1 MQRRYERFF
10 IMFKPAL
17 TAYSIENQEIKG
29 YMKIEIRDGKGRI
42 TTYIQGLKPLKN
54 NEMYRIYLIS
64 ANSDNSLGIPVGWLE
79 TDSRGRGE
87 HKYEFNPDN
96 IENSGLSIEKFN
108 VAAISIKGDNI
119 NEFTFPVVGYKER
132 EILWK
137 NNFKEFSLKEE
148 LSAKKTVDTLEN
160 SKKEQKKI
168 NNIKTPEN
176 SENIILNQEKP
187 NSTNTANEK
196 PNISKPESTNSNTD
210 NHTEKTQAINNISEV
225 KQENNDSNNKEDTK
239 TETPHQIFNKMV
251 HKFYAEMEELQ
262 KYKVLTENDKN
273 FLSLDAKKPEITD
286 NIKYMFEHNSKTN
299 PFKNTYNNVDWIK
312 IQPYELAALNICT
325 DKYLRSQFIAY
336 SWKKYKYLIL
346 GQYNNEPSKYLLGVK
361 DIYNPANSDILFSL
375 GFKTFIGCNE
385 KDLTEGEEGYWI
397 LEMQ

>member
-29 YMKIEIRDGKGRI
+29 YMKIEIRDGKGKI
-42 TTYIQGLKPLKN
+42 NTYIQGLKPLKN

-64 ANSDNSLGIPVGWLE
+64 ANSDHSLGIPVGWLE
-79 TDSRGRGE
+79 TDSRGRAE
-87 HKYEFNPDN
+87 HRYEFNPDN
-96 IENSGLSIEKFN
+96 VENCGLPIEKFN

-119 NEFTFPVVGYKER
+119 KEFTFPAVGYKER

-148 LSAKKTVDTLEN
+148 PSILSAKPNSADTADKN
-160 SKKEQKKI
+160 SD
-168 NNIKTPEN
+168 NNI
-176 SENIILNQEKP
+176 L
-187 NSTNTANEK
+187 
-196 PNISKPESTNSNTD
+196 KPESTHFNTD
-210 NHTEKTQAINNISEV
+210 THAEKTQAINDTAEP
-225 KQENNDSNNKEDTK
+225 KQENNSPDIKEDVK
-239 TETPHQIFNKMV
+239 TENPHQIFNKMV

-262 KYKVLTENDKN
+262 KYKILTENDKN

-312 IQPYELAALNICT
+312 IQPYELSALNICT

-346 GQYNNEPSKYLLGVK
+346 GQYNNEPSKYLLGIK

-375 GFKTFIGCNE
+375 GFKTFTGCNE
-385 KDLTEGEEGYWI
+385 KEVTEGEEGFWI
-397 LEMQ
+397 LEIQ